1 MNMMIEKEKGKIDE
15 MSEKK
20 KRREQEKILGDW

>member
-1 MNMMIEKEKGKIDE
+1 

-20 KRREQEKILGDW
+20 KRRIREGGWGGG